1 MTRPLC
7 LVINP
12 SARNGRVL
20 RDLPAIA
27 SALTAAGA
35 TFRLCQSS
43 SLEHAMALATQAAA
57 DEEAVVAV
65 GGDGLTGALA
75 GAVARTG
82 AGGVLG
88 LIPAGRGNDTAR
100 MLGIPANPA
109 AAARNLLVGHPRPV
123 DLIGVRAA
131 DGAERIVAGSVYMG
145 VPSEGGEIANAS
157 RLTRGPT
164 GYLIAGARALLGW
177 QHATF
182 TVQVDGRAAAGTTT
196 TGSVAGELPGFC
208 VVVANSAYL
217 AAGRKAAPAADITD
231 GLLDVI
237 MVRQAHPLAFARVML
252 KASNGTH
259 VQLSQVST
267 DRGVSIS
274 LSANRAMPAAAD
286 GETLACAAPLAAGTA
301 LHIRALPAAI
311 QVIAPQPSPDGA
323 AA

>member
-12 SARNGRVL
+12 SARNGRVQ
-20 RDLPAIA
+20 RDLPVIA
-27 SALTAAGA
+27 AALTAAGA
-35 TFRLCQSS
+35 TFRLCQST
-43 SLEHAMALATQAAA
+43 SLEHAKALATQAAA
-57 DEEAVVAV
+57 DQETVVAV

-75 GAVARTG
+75 GAVAGTG

-109 AAARNLLVGHPRPV
+109 DAARNLLAGQARPV
-123 DLIGVRAA
+123 DLIGVRAG
-131 DGAERIVAGSVYMG
+131 DGPECIVAGSVYMG

-157 RLTRGPT
+157 RLTRGPS
-164 GYLIAGARALLGW
+164 GYLIAGVRALLGW

-182 TVQVDGRAAAGTTT
+182 TVRVDGKAAAGTAAAGTA
-196 TGSVAGELPGFC
+196 AGELPGFC

-217 AAGRKAAPAADITD
+217 AAGKKAAPAADMTD

-237 MVRQAHPLAFARVML
+237 MVRQARKLTFAWIML

-259 VQLSQVST
+259 VQLSKVIT
-267 DRGVSIS
+267 DRGASVS
-274 LSANRAMPAAAD
+274 LSADRAMPAAAD
-286 GETLACAAPLAAGTA
+286 GETLPFASPLAAATE
-301 LHIRALPAAI
+301 LHIRALPAAVH
-311 QVIAPQPSPDGA
+311 VITPRVIIPW
-323 AA
+323 